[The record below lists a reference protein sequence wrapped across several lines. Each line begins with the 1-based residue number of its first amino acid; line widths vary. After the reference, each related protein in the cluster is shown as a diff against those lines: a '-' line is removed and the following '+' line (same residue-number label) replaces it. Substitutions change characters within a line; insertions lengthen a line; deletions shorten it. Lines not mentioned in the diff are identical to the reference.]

1 MEGEG
6 QEQDDWWEQ
15 DMEQAALVQVAG
27 QAFDQPR
34 LDQAAREDAMQ
45 QAHDQAANDQLAR
58 EIEEAAGEQATSPAT

>member
-15 DMEQAALVQVAG
+15 DMERPALVQVAG

-45 QAHDQAANDQLAR
+45 QAYDQAANGQLAR
-58 EIEEAAGEQATSPAT
+58 ELEEASGGQAT